1 MGHPLFVGA
10 PIVKNA
16 GDLLCPEPQSD
27 IVGCKVS
34 GKVWPKGQGLAR
46 DRSIFRY
53 GKLRLSME
61 GFYTVQFVGVQG
73 WGTGV
78 AVYIGGHVLGGDSAV
93 MFTGTYDRQGD
104 AVTVKLH
111 VKQIAPGLMNTM
123 GRNEFDLDLAGT
135 VEGDKIKIAGNIP
148 GTEERL
154 KATLTKQSEL
164 PGRV

>member
-1 MGHPLFVGA
+1 
-10 PIVKNA
+10 
-16 GDLLCPEPQSD
+16 
-27 IVGCKVS
+27 
-34 GKVWPKGQGLAR
+34 
-46 DRSIFRY
+46 
-53 GKLRLSME
+53 ME

-78 AVYIGGHVLGGDSAV
+78 AVYMGGHVLGGDSAV

-123 GRNEFDLDLAGT
+123 GRNEFDLELAGK
-135 VEGDKIKIAGNIP
+135 VEGDKIKLAGNIP

-154 KATLTKQSEL
+154 KATLSKQSEL
-164 PGRV
+164 PARA

>member
-1 MGHPLFVGA
+1 
-10 PIVKNA
+10 
-16 GDLLCPEPQSD
+16 
-27 IVGCKVS
+27 
-34 GKVWPKGQGLAR
+34 
-46 DRSIFRY
+46 
-53 GKLRLSME
+53 ME

-78 AVYIGGHVLGGDSAV
+78 AVYMGGHVLGGDSAV
-93 MFTGTYDRQGD
+93 MFTGTYDRKGD

-135 VEGDKIKIAGNIP
+135 VDGGKIKLAGNIP

-164 PGRV
+164 PARV

>member
-1 MGHPLFVGA
+1 
-10 PIVKNA
+10 
-16 GDLLCPEPQSD
+16 
-27 IVGCKVS
+27 
-34 GKVWPKGQGLAR
+34 
-46 DRSIFRY
+46 
-53 GKLRLSME
+53 ME

-93 MFTGTYDRQGD
+93 MFTGTYDRRGD

-111 VKQIAPGLMNTM
+111 VKQIVLGLMNTM

-135 VEGDKIKIAGNIP
+135 VDGDKIKLAGNIP

-164 PGRV
+164 PARG

>member
-1 MGHPLFVGA
+1 
-10 PIVKNA
+10 
-16 GDLLCPEPQSD
+16 
-27 IVGCKVS
+27 
-34 GKVWPKGQGLAR
+34 
-46 DRSIFRY
+46 
-53 GKLRLSME
+53 ME

-93 MFTGTYDRQGD
+93 MWTGTYDRQGD
-104 AVTVKLH
+104 AVTLKLH

-135 VEGDKIKIAGNIP
+135 VDGDKIKLTGNIP
-148 GTEERL
+148 GTDQRL

-164 PGRV
+164 PARG